1 MTLGNFLWPLWHKQ
15 NEEIKK
21 HEQEKNI
28 ARSALASAV
37 VTLERRSNSVTRIA
51 EDAIKSMHRS

>member
-15 NEEIKK
+15 KSEIEER
-21 HEQEKNI
+21 EREKNI
-28 ARSALASAV
+28 ARSALAKAV
-37 VTLERRSNSVTRIA
+37 VTLERRSNSVTQIA

>member
-1 MTLGNFLWPLWHKQ
+1 MTLGNFLWPLWRKQ

-21 HEQEKNI
+21 HEREKNI
-28 ARSALASAV
+28 ARSALAVAV
-37 VTLERRSNSVTRIA
+37 VTLERRSNSVTQIA